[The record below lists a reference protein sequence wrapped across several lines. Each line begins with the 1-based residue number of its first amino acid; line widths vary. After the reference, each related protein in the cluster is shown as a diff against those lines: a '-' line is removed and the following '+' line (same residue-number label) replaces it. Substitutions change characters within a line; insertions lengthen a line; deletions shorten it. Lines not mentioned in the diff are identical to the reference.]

1 MPETYLYQKI
11 ADSIRQDIL
20 NGELK
25 PGDRLPSLRQ
35 MTSRWGCT
43 TGTVQRAYHELAQAG
58 LVVSRAGQGTRVVQQ
73 LPSIENSPL
82 RRATL
87 IHRAEAFL
95 LEVLTAGYTQAE
107 VEGALRQALER
118 WQVISQQPDAAPE
131 HTLRYAGS
139 HDLALAWLASISPEI
154 MSGFHLQV
162 QFAGSLGG
170 LMALAGGH
178 ADIAGCH
185 LWDEDSDCYNAPF
198 VRRVLPGVRVALL
211 TLAHRRLGL
220 ILPRGNPKNI
230 KGLEDLLTPGLRF
243 VNRQGGSGSRVWLD
257 ANLRMAGFDSNRIAG
272 YKNEKMTHSAVAES
286 IASNDADVGL
296 GLETSAMSYTL
307 DFVLLTRERFDLVIP
322 QDIFETEHIQALVT
336 WLRGREAKEGIQD
349 FGGYDTTKTGQIE
362 WVD

>member
-11 ADSIRQDIL
+11 AESIRQDIL
-20 NGELK
+20 NGELQ

-35 MTSRWGCT
+35 MTSLWGCT

-73 LPSIENSPL
+73 LPSVENFPL

-107 VEGALRQALER
+107 VEAALRQALER
-118 WQVISQQPDAAPE
+118 WRVISQQPDAAPE

-139 HDLALAWLASISPEI
+139 HDLALAWLASIFPEI
-154 MSGFHLQV
+154 MPGFFLQV
-162 QFAGSLGG
+162 RFTGSLGG

-185 LWDEDSDCYNAPF
+185 LWDEESDSYNAPF
-198 VRRVLPGVRVALL
+198 VRRVLPGLRVALL

-220 ILPRGNPKNI
+220 ILPRGNPNNI
-230 KGLEDLLTPGLRF
+230 NGLEDLLIPGLRF
-243 VNRQGGSGSRVWLD
+243 VNRQSGSGSRVWLD
-257 ANLRMAGFDSNRIAG
+257 ANLRRAGIDSKRITG
-272 YKNEKMTHSAVAES
+272 YKDEKMTHSAVADA

-296 GLETSAMSYTL
+296 GLETSALSYTL

-322 QDIFETEHIQALVT
+322 QDIFETEHIQALIT
-336 WLRGREAKEGIQD
+336 WLGGTEAKESIQN
-349 FGGYDTTKTGQIE
+349 FGGYDAAKTGQIK